1 MAQSA
6 RVAVI
11 GAGVAGLAAARELHR
26 EGHHVVVLEKRH
38 SLGGTWLYDSRVDSD
53 PLSLDPARDVVGTSL
68 YHSLRTNLPRQL
80 MGFLD
85 YPFAKRP
92 HEDQRTFPGHEEVL
106 RFLNEFADEF
116 RLRELIRF
124 CTEVVRVERAERR
137 NDAWVV
143 ESRNHGSD
151 SAVVVREVYD
161 AVVVCN
167 GHFTEPQ
174 LAEVPGIEKWRGYQ
188 IHSHNYRTPKSF
200 MGQVVVLIGLGPSAF
215 DISREV
221 ATVAKEVHIT
231 TRAPNV
237 TVGKSDNH
245 ENIWLHKM
253 IEFVYEDGKVVFQD
267 GSSVHADTIFYCT
280 GYKYHFPFI
289 ETNGI
294 VTIDDDNRVGP
305 LYKHVFPPHLAPW
318 LSFIGMPKQDTP
330 FLTTELQSKW
340 LAHVLSGKVLLPTEE
355 EMMSDVENYYHHM
368 EETGVPKSFTH
379 VLPPNE
385 IEYRNWLLA
394 QVEMPPLKEW
404 RGRMYRECVKFAK
417 AKLDGYRDQWD
428 DDYWDAVI
436 ASQEVN
442 HLANGQ
448 DVGVAED
455 VA

>member
-174 LAEVPGIEKWRGYQ
+174 LAEVPGIEKWCEYQ
-188 IHSHNYRTPKSF
+188 IHSHNYCTPKSF
-200 MGQVVVLIGLGPSAF
+200 MGQ
-215 DISREV
+215 
-221 ATVAKEVHIT
+221 
-231 TRAPNV
+231 
-237 TVGKSDNH
+237 
-245 ENIWLHKM
+245 

>member
-26 EGHHVVVLEKRH
+26 EGHRVVVLEKRH
-38 SLGGTWLYDSRVDSD
+38 SLGGTWLYDSRVASD

-174 LAEVPGIEKWRGYQ
+174 LAEVPG
-188 IHSHNYRTPKSF
+188 T
-200 MGQVVVLIGLGPSAF
+200 VLFGAVSA
-215 DISREV
+215 V
-221 ATVAKEVHIT
+221 
-231 TRAPNV
+231 P
-237 TVGKSDNH
+237 
-245 ENIWLHKM
+245 
-253 IEFVYEDGKVVFQD
+253 VF
-267 GSSVHADTIFYCT
+267 
-280 GYKYHFPFI
+280 
-289 ETNGI
+289 
-294 VTIDDDNRVGP
+294 
-305 LYKHVFPPHLAPW
+305 
-318 LSFIGMPKQDTP
+318 
-330 FLTTELQSKW
+330 
-340 LAHVLSGKVLLPTEE
+340 
-355 EMMSDVENYYHHM
+355 
-368 EETGVPKSFTH
+368 
-379 VLPPNE
+379 
-385 IEYRNWLLA
+385 
-394 QVEMPPLKEW
+394 
-404 RGRMYRECVKFAK
+404 
-417 AKLDGYRDQWD
+417 
-428 DDYWDAVI
+428 
-436 ASQEVN
+436 
-442 HLANGQ
+442 
-448 DVGVAED
+448 
-455 VA
+455 

>member
-1 MAQSA
+1 MAKSA

-26 EGHHVVVLEKRH
+26 EGHRVVVLEKRH

-53 PLSLDPARDVVGTSL
+53 PLGLDPARYVVGTSL

-116 RLRELIRF
+116 RCRELIRF
-124 CTEVVRVERAERR
+124 CTGSSEWSEPREGTTRGCGEV
-137 NDAWVV
+137 
-143 ESRNHGSD
+143 H
-151 SAVVVREVYD
+151 D

-174 LAEVPGIEKWRGYQ
+174 LAQVPDMTCIEKWRGYQ
-188 IHSHNYRTPKSF
+188 IHSHNYRISEPF
-200 MGQVVVLIGLGPSAF
+200 IDQVVVLIGLGPSAF

-221 ATVAKEVHIT
+221 VIVAKELHIT

-289 ETNGI
+289 ETNGF

-394 QVEMPPLKEW
+394 QVGMPPLKEW

-436 ASQEVN
+436 ASQNSKDMLQMVTIVSLLN
-442 HLANGQ
+442 VFTMYHLHISL
-448 DVGVAED
+448 
-455 VA
+455 